1 MSEGFI
7 NLAIPGVEVAV
18 ATPTSEAVDAE
29 VRDVVVVGSG
39 PAGWTAAVY
48 TARAGLKPLVLAG
61 TLEAGGALMNTTEV
75 ENFPGF
81 PEGVMGPDLMEKMQE
96 QAEKFGAT
104 VEYEDAVEL
113 DLEGDI
119 KTVRTESATYRAKA
133 IILALGSEYKKI
145 GLEKEKEYS
154 GKGVSYCATCD
165 GFFFKDKE
173 IVVVG
178 GGDSAAT
185 EALFLTRFGSTVHV
199 VHRRDELRASKI
211 MADRM
216 MADEKIVMHWN
227 SRVVDLAGDGKLE
240 SVTLE
245 DTKTGERSELP
256 AEGLFVAIGHAPRS
270 GVIAGQV
277 ELDENGYVLVDEPST
292 RTNLAGVFAC
302 GDVVDH
308 VYRQAIT
315 AAGMGCKAALDA
327 QGYLE
332 ALEG

>member
-7 NLAIPGVEVAV
+7 NLAIPSVEVAV
-18 ATPTSEAVDAE
+18 AAPTSEAVDAE

-48 TARAGLKPLVLAG
+48 TARAGLEPLVLAG

-81 PEGVMGPDLMEKMQE
+81 PEGVMGPDLMEKMQA

-104 VEYEDAVEL
+104 VEYEDAIEL
-113 DLEGDI
+113 NLEDDI

-133 IILALGSEYKKI
+133 VILALGSEYKKL

-227 SRVVDLAGDGKLE
+227 SRVVDLAGEGKLE
-240 SVTLE
+240 NVTLE
-245 DTKTGERSELP
+245 DTVTGERSELP

-270 GVIAGQV
+270 GVVAGQV
-277 ELDENGYVLVDEPST
+277 ELDENGYVLADEPST
-292 RTNLAGVFAC
+292 RTNIPGVFAC

-315 AAGMGCKAALDA
+315 AAGTGCKAALDA
-327 QGYLE
+327 QSYLE
-332 ALEG
+332 SLEG

>member
-7 NLAIPGVEVAV
+7 NLAIPSVEVAV
-18 ATPTSEAVDAE
+18 AAPTSEAVDAE

-48 TARAGLKPLVLAG
+48 TARAGLEPLVLAG

-81 PEGVMGPDLMEKMQE
+81 PEGVMGPDLMEKMQA

-133 IILALGSEYKKI
+133 VILALGSEYKKL

-227 SRVVDLAGDGKLE
+227 SRVVDLAGKGKLE
-240 SVTLE
+240 NVTLE
-245 DTKTGERSELP
+245 DTVTGERSELP

-270 GVIAGQV
+270 GVVAGQV
-277 ELDENGYVLVDEPST
+277 ELDENGYVLADEPST
-292 RTNLAGVFAC
+292 RTNIPGVFAC

-315 AAGMGCKAALDA
+315 AAGTGCKAALDA
-327 QGYLE
+327 QSYLE
-332 ALEG
+332 SLEG

>member
-7 NLAIPGVEVAV
+7 NLAIPSLEVATAP
-18 ATPTSEAVDAE
+18 ATVDAE

-48 TARAGLKPLVLAG
+48 TARAGFKPLVLAG

-81 PEGVMGPDLMEKMQE
+81 PEGVMGPDLMEKMQA
-96 QAEKFGAT
+96 QAEKFGAV
-104 VEYEDAVEL
+104 VEYEDAISL
-113 DLEGDI
+113 DLDGDI
-119 KTVRTESATYRAKA
+119 KTVQTESATYRAKA
-133 IILALGSEYKKI
+133 VILALGSEYKKI

-227 SRVVDLAGDGKLE
+227 SKVVDLAGDGKLE
-240 SVTLE
+240 NVTLE

-256 AEGLFVAIGHAPRS
+256 ASGLFVAIGHAPRS
-270 GVIAGQV
+270 GVIAEQV
-277 ELDENGYVLVDEPST
+277 ELDENGYVLVEEPST

-327 QGYLE
+327 QAYLE

>member
-7 NLAIPGVEVAV
+7 NLAIPSVEVATAPADEV
-18 ATPTSEAVDAE
+18 VDAK
-29 VRDVVVVGSG
+29 VHDVVVVGSG

-48 TARAGLKPLVLAG
+48 TARAGLEPLVLAG

-81 PEGVMGPDLMEKMQE
+81 PEGVMGPDLMDKMQA

-133 IILALGSEYKKI
+133 VILALGSEYKKL

-227 SRVVDLAGDGKLE
+227 SRVVDLAGEGKLE
-240 SVTLE
+240 NVTLE
-245 DTKTGERSELP
+245 DTVTGERSELP

-270 GVIAGQV
+270 GVVAGQV
-277 ELDENGYVLVDEPST
+277 ELDENGYVLADEPST
-292 RTNLAGVFAC
+292 RTNIPGVFAC

-315 AAGMGCKAALDA
+315 AAGTGCKAALDA
-327 QGYLE
+327 QSYLE
-332 ALEG
+332 SLEG

>member
-7 NLAIPGVEVAV
+7 NLAVPSVEVSS
-18 ATPTSEAVDAE
+18 TTGDEADGR

-48 TARAGLKPLVLAG
+48 TARAGLEPLVLAG
-61 TLEAGGALMNTTEV
+61 SLEAGGALMNTTEV

-81 PEGVMGPDLMEKMQE
+81 PEAVMGPDLMEKMQE
-96 QAEKFGAT
+96 QAEKFGAV
-104 VEYEDAVEL
+104 VEYEDATQL
-113 DLEGDI
+113 DLEGEI
-119 KTVRTESATYRAKA
+119 KTITTESATYRAKSV
-133 IILALGSEYKKI
+133 ILALGSEYKKL
-145 GLEKEKEYS
+145 GLEKEKQYS

-165 GFFFKDKE
+165 GFFFKNKE

-199 VHRRDELRASKI
+199 VHRRDERRASKI

-216 MADEKIVMHWN
+216 LAEDKIVMHWN
-227 SRVVDLAGDGKLE
+227 SRVVDLHGEGALE
-240 SVTLE
+240 GVTLQ
-245 DTKTGERSELP
+245 DTVTGERSELP
-256 AEGLFVAIGHAPRS
+256 ASGLFVAIGHSPRS
-270 GVIAGQV
+270 GVIAGQID
-277 ELDENGYVLVDEPST
+277 LDESGYVLVDEPST
-292 RTNLAGVFAC
+292 RTNVPGVFAC

-315 AAGMGCKAALDA
+315 AAGTGCKAALDA
-327 QGYLE
+327 QTYLE
-332 ALEG
+332 TLEG

>member
-7 NLAIPGVEVAV
+7 NLAIPSFEVAV
-18 ATPTSEAVDAE
+18 ADPTGKMADVE

-39 PAGWTAAVY
+39 PAGWTAAIY
-48 TARAGLKPLVLAG
+48 TARAGLEPLVLAG

-81 PEGVMGPDLMEKMQE
+81 PEGVMGPDLMEKMQA

-113 DLEGDI
+113 NLEGDI

-133 IILALGSEYKKI
+133 VILALGSEYKKL

-185 EALFLTRFGSTVHV
+185 EALFLTRFGSIVHV

-227 SRVVDLAGDGKLE
+227 SRVVDLAGEGKLE

-245 DTKTGERSELP
+245 DTTTGERSKLP
-256 AEGLFVAIGHAPRS
+256 ASGLFVAIGHAPRS
-270 GVIAGQV
+270 GVVAEQV
-277 ELDENGYVLVDEPST
+277 ELDENGYVLVGEPST
-292 RTNLAGVFAC
+292 RTNIPGVFAC

-308 VYRQAIT
+308 LYRQAIT

-332 ALEG
+332 SLEG

>member
-7 NLAIPGVEVAV
+7 NLAIPSVEVAV
-18 ATPTSEAVDAE
+18 AAPTSEAVDAE

-48 TARAGLKPLVLAG
+48 TARAGLEPLVLAG

-81 PEGVMGPDLMEKMQE
+81 PEGVMGPDLMEKMQA

-113 DLEGDI
+113 NLEGDI

-133 IILALGSEYKKI
+133 VILALGSEYKKL

-227 SRVVDLAGDGKLE
+227 SRVVDLAGEGKLE
-240 SVTLE
+240 NVTLE
-245 DTKTGERSELP
+245 DTVTGERSELP

-270 GVIAGQV
+270 GVVAGQV
-277 ELDENGYVLVDEPST
+277 ELDENGYVLADEPST
-292 RTNLAGVFAC
+292 RTNIPGVFAC

-315 AAGMGCKAALDA
+315 AAGTGCKAALDA
-327 QGYLE
+327 QSYVESLE
-332 ALEG
+332 S

>member
-7 NLAIPGVEVAV
+7 NLAIPSVEVAT
-18 ATPTSEAVDAE
+18 APADEGVDAK
-29 VRDVVVVGSG
+29 VHDVVVVGSG

-48 TARAGLKPLVLAG
+48 TARAGLEPLVLAG

-81 PEGVMGPDLMEKMQE
+81 PEGVMGPDLMDKMQA

-119 KTVRTESATYRAKA
+119 KTVRTESATYRAKSV
-133 IILALGSEYKKI
+133 ILALGSEYKKL
-145 GLEKEKEYS
+145 GLENEKEYS

-227 SRVVDLAGDGKLE
+227 SRVVDLAGEGKLE

-245 DTKTGERSELP
+245 DTVTGERSKLP

-270 GVIAGQV
+270 GVVAAQV
-277 ELDENGYVLVDEPST
+277 ELDENGYVLVNEPST
-292 RTNLAGVFAC
+292 RTNVAGVFAC

-315 AAGMGCKAALDA
+315 AAGTGCKAALDA
-327 QGYLE
+327 QSYLE
-332 ALEG
+332 SLEG